1 MLSLFRKNGFINS
14 LLLLGYALVLQI
26 IPAAMGHG
34 RTFPSDI
41 VHSAFLASVLHILML
56 FIQAIFLNRMVI
68 ENRLHR
74 DIMLFPGVFFIL
86 YSSILPE
93 FWSFS
98 HIHLANFMVIWALH
112 ELFQIYKTSNPAV
125 EIFNASFLIGIAS
138 ILCPPAILYL
148 FLIFIGVNNLKK
160 MEFVHPLQI
169 LIGGAL
175 PWFLWFTWQFW
186 RGHGLE
192 VFSSFGNHMGL
203 NLFEIG
209 TGTAAILKAGFF
221 IFLLILSILLYNEFR
236 KKKHIQA
243 QKKMDILY
251 FALFH
256 AVLVGFFHQ
265 PFNWNVLLFG
275 APMLGIFI
283 GLAVSHLKNHTLAE
297 SIHIILFIGVILFQL
312 FYFVTLA

>member
-14 LLLLGYALVLQI
+14 LLLLAYTFLLQI
-26 IPAAMGHG
+26 IPAALGQG
-34 RTFPSDI
+34 RIPPSDI
-41 VHSAFLASVLHILML
+41 VRSPFLGSLLHILML
-56 FIQAIFLNRMVI
+56 FIQAIFINRMVI

-74 DIMLFPGVFFIL
+74 DIMLYPGVFFIL

-98 HIHLANFMVIWALH
+98 HLHLANFMVIWALH
-112 ELFQIYKTSNPAV
+112 ELFQIYKTSSPAV

-138 ILCPPAILYL
+138 IFCPPAILYL

-160 MEFVHPLQI
+160 MELVHPIQI

-192 VFSSFGNHMGL
+192 VFPSFGNHMGL
-203 NLFEIG
+203 NVLEIG
-209 TGTAAILKAGFF
+209 STTADMLKGGFF
-221 IFLLILSILLYNEFR
+221 LFLLIFSILLYNEFR

-256 AVLVGFFHQ
+256 SVLVGLFHQ
-265 PFNWNVLLFG
+265 PFGWNVLLLG
-275 APMLGIFI
+275 APMLGVFA
-283 GLAVSHLKNHTLAE
+283 GLAISHLKNQTLAE
-297 SIHIILFIGVILFQL
+297 TIHFILFLGVILFQL